1 MNNQH
6 YGLYR
11 PEFEHDACGIGFYAD
26 IKGRAS
32 HKIITTAL
40 EMLRRL
46 DHRAGK
52 NADGTTSD
60 GAGISMQIPHAFFE
74 AVCSF
79 TLPKKGEY
87 AVGMLFLPHDPHA
100 AEDILNEFRIQAASL
115 GLSVPGVREVPVNP
129 EVLGRQAEE
138 SRPHIVQIFV
148 SSSSNDNT
156 EEAVFQRKIYILRK
170 LVENKFGSSFYA
182 ASFSNRTIVY
192 KGMVSAEQLPL
203 FYTDLADERFQSALA
218 LIHSRFS
225 TNTFPSWERA
235 HPNRMIAHN
244 GEINTIKGNVNWFNA
259 KIELFANELD
269 LGTLKKIQPVINKN
283 GSDSAIFDNVL
294 EFLTTNGISLPHAI
308 MMMVPEPWEDNEDLP
323 PYLKSFYEYHSQIM
337 EPWDGPMALEFTN
350 GKQIGAVLDRNGLR
364 PARYYITHDDKIIFA
379 SEVGVVDV
387 EPENVKERRHLKP
400 GQLLFVDLEK
410 GALIPSDELKAQ
422 VSLEKPYAEHLE
434 DSVIDLEESHFIPAA
449 SSLEKNELA
458 YWQTLFGYT
467 YEECTKSIVPM
478 AQEKN
483 EPIGAMGVDTPIA
496 VLSERP
502 QLLFHYFKQSFSQVT
517 NPPIDSIR
525 EAYVISTVTWLGPQ
539 VSLDGHDDTAHKKI
553 RLEHPFLSTAKF
565 NAILNQGMKTAF
577 LPAYHSPDISLD
589 QALEQLLR
597 EADEKIGEGAE
608 ILILS
613 DRAQG
618 HRAVPIPSLL
628 AVSALHQH
636 MIRSGTRPKA
646 SIVLDSGEPRDSHHM
661 AALLGYGADAVHP
674 YLALET
680 IQNLIGEGHIDLP
693 YKKASENYLTTL
705 KKSVVKIMSKVG
717 ITTMQSYR
725 GAQTFEA
732 LGIAES
738 VCDRYFTGTV
748 SQLGGIGLAEIG
760 QESLKRFEKAQ
771 KLLFQHNKA
780 LDPGSELQWRKD
792 GEYHL
797 FNPQM
802 MYTLQQATRTNNKEL
817 YRKFS
822 ETYHHGP
829 YATIRS
835 LLAIESNRKP
845 VPLDEVEPVESI
857 WKRFKTGAMSYGALS
872 KEAHE
877 ALAIAMNRIGGKSN
891 SGEGGEEKERYTP
904 DANGDS
910 RRSAIKQ
917 VASGRFGVTSLYL
930 TDADE
935 IQIKMAQG
943 AKPGEGG
950 QLPGSKVYPWI
961 AEVRGSTPGVG
972 LISPP
977 PHHDIYSIED
987 LAQLIYDLKSANPR
1001 ARISVKLV
1009 AKSGV
1014 GTIAA
1019 GVAKGLADTILISG
1033 HDGGTGASPQTS
1045 IKHAGMPWELGL
1057 AETHQTLTLNGLR
1070 DRVVLETDGK
1080 LMTGRDVVIAACLG
1094 AEEFGF
1100 STAPLVVLGC
1110 IMMRA
1115 CHLDTCP
1122 VGVATQ
1128 NPKLRAKFMGK
1139 PEYVVNYMRFIAEEV
1154 REILAECGYRSLD
1167 ELVGETG
1174 LLKVKDEVKNHWK
1187 AKQLHFDKLLF
1198 KAGDTPFAVQGKTA
1212 QSHKL
1217 EERFDSRELNHL
1229 SVSVR
1234 NRQQTAVTLP
1244 VRNTDRAIGTTL
1256 GHIITKTYGDEGL
1269 PEDFIHI
1276 HLHGSAGQSLGA
1288 FIPKGLTLNLEG
1300 DANDYVGKG
1309 LSGGKIVVKPGA
1321 GWSRD
1326 EEQAIIGNIAFF
1338 GATSGEA
1345 YIRGTAGQRFC
1356 VRNSGVHAVVEGI
1369 GDHGCEYMTGGRVAV
1384 LGPIGKNF
1392 AAGMSGGI
1400 AYIYT
1405 GAMGEDEVLSRIN
1418 QELVSIEGVDSDEDM
1433 RELYHMIQKHYQYTG
1448 SPVAKRILKNWEL
1461 ALHQF
1466 VKIVPREY
1474 KAMMELIQYFLDQQM
1489 PLDEARLAA
1498 FEYKKSGKHLPE
1510 IEKEKAFPTEVK

>member
-11 PEFEHDACGIGFYAD
+11 SEYEHDACGIGFYAD

-32 HKIITTAL
+32 HEIITTAL

-52 NADGTTSD
+52 NADETTSD
-60 GAGISMQIPHAFFE
+60 GAGISMQIPHEFFE

-100 AEDILNEFRIQAASL
+100 RNEILVEFKTQASSL
-115 GLSVPGVREVPVNP
+115 GLSVLGVRDVPVNP
-129 EVLGRQAEE
+129 GILGRQAEE

-148 SSSSNDNT
+148 SSSNDNT
-156 EEAVFQRKIYILRK
+156 KESVFQRNVYILRK
-170 LVENKFGSSFYA
+170 LVENKFSSSFYA
-182 ASFSNRTIVY
+182 ASFSNQTIVY
-192 KGMVSAEQLPL
+192 KGMLSADQLPL
-203 FYTDLADERFQSALA
+203 FYVDLQDGRFKSALA

-259 KIELFANELD
+259 KIPLFANQLD
-269 LGTLKKIQPVINKN
+269 LEALEKVQPVINAS

-294 EFLTTNGISLPHAI
+294 EFLTMNGISLPHAI
-308 MMMVPEPWEDNEDLP
+308 MMMVPEPWESSEDLP
-323 PYLKSFYEYHSQIM
+323 PYLRSFYEYHSQIM

-364 PARYYITHDDKIIFA
+364 PARYYITNDDKIIFA

-410 GALIPSDELKAQ
+410 GMLIPSDELKAQ
-422 VSLEKPYAEHLE
+422 ISLEKPYADH
-434 DSVIDLEESHFIPAA
+434 LEESVIKLPADKHLIPAA
-449 SSLEKNELA
+449 SQLEKNELS
-458 YWQTLFGYT
+458 YLQTLFGYT
-467 YEECTKSIVPM
+467 YEELTKSIVPM
-478 AQEKN
+478 AQEMK

-525 EAYVISTVTWLGPQ
+525 EACVLSTVTWLGPQ
-539 VSLDGHDDTAHKKI
+539 VSLDGHDDTTHKKI
-553 RLEHPFLSTAKF
+553 QLEHPFLSTAKF
-565 NAILNQGMKTAF
+565 HAIQNQGLKAAV
-577 LPAYHSPDISLD
+577 LPAYHSPDTSLE
-589 QALEQLLR
+589 QALKQLLKLV
-597 EADEKIGEGAE
+597 DEKIEEGSE

-613 DRAQG
+613 DRAVGQS
-618 HRAVPIPSLL
+618 AVPIPSLL
-628 AVSALHQH
+628 AVSAVHQH
-636 MIRSGTRPKA
+636 MIRRGTRPKA
-646 SIVLDSGEPRDSHHM
+646 SLVLDSGEPRDAHHM
-661 AALLGYGADAVHP
+661 AALLGYGADAIHP

-680 IQNLIGEGHIDLP
+680 IRGLIEEGHISLP
-693 YKKASENYLTTL
+693 FKKASENYLKVI
-705 KKSVVKIMSKVG
+705 KKSVVKIMTKVG
-717 ITTMQSYR
+717 ITTLQSYR

-738 VCDRYFTGTV
+738 VVDRYFTGTV
-748 SQLGGIGLAEIG
+748 SQIGGIGLEEIG
-760 QESLKRFEKAQ
+760 MESYKRYEKAQ
-771 KLLFQHNKA
+771 EILFHYNKA

-802 MYTLQQATRTNNKEL
+802 MYTLQQAARTNNKEL
-817 YRKFS
+817 YRRFS
-822 ETYHHGP
+822 EMYHHGP

-835 LLAIESNRKP
+835 LLTIKSNRKP
-845 VPLDEVEPVESI
+845 IPIDEVEPVESI

-891 SGEGGEEKERYTP
+891 SGEGGEEKERYVR
-904 DANGDS
+904 DANGDF

-930 TDADE
+930 TEADE

-987 LAQLIYDLKSANPR
+987 LAQLIYDLKSANPS

-1009 AKSGV
+1009 SKAGV

-1070 DRVVLETDGK
+1070 NRVVLETDGK

-1100 STAPLVVLGC
+1100 SSAPLVVLGC

-1128 NPKLRAKFMGK
+1128 NPKLRANFMGK
-1139 PEYVVNYMRFIAEEV
+1139 PEHVVNYMRFIAEEV

-1174 LLKVKDEVKNHWK
+1174 LLKMKDEVKNHWK
-1187 AKQLHFDKLLF
+1187 AKQLNFDKLLF
-1198 KAGDTPFAVQGKTA
+1198 KANETPLSVQGKTT
-1212 QSHKL
+1212 QNHKM
-1217 EERFDSRELNHL
+1217 EERFDSRELQHL
-1229 SVSVR
+1229 SISVR
-1234 NRQQTAVTLP
+1234 NKQKTAITLP

-1256 GHIITKTYGDEGL
+1256 GHIITKEYGDRGL
-1269 PEDFIHI
+1269 PEDFIQI
-1276 HLHGSAGQSLGA
+1276 NLNGSAGQSFGA
-1288 FIPKGLTLNLEG
+1288 FIPKGLTLYLEG

-1309 LSGGKIVVKPGA
+1309 LSGGKIIVKPGN
-1321 GWSRD
+1321 GWLHN
-1326 EEQAIIGNIAFF
+1326 EEQAIIGNTAFF

-1369 GDHGCEYMTGGRVAV
+1369 GDHGCEYMTGGRVVV
-1384 LGPIGKNF
+1384 LGSIGKNF

-1405 GAMGEDEVLSRIN
+1405 GIMGEDEALSQVN
-1418 QELVSIEGVDSDEDM
+1418 QELVSVEDAEADEDM

-1448 SPVAKRILKNWEL
+1448 SPIAKRILKNWEWS
-1461 ALHQF
+1461 LHQF

-1474 KAMMELIQYFLDQQM
+1474 KAMMELIQYFQDQQM
-1489 PLDEARLAA
+1489 PLDEAKLAA
-1498 FEYKKSGKHLPE
+1498 FEFKKSGKSLPA
-1510 IEKEKAFPTEVK
+1510 IEKEAAFPTKAK